1 MGRYYRNPK
10 TMQEKRAAQEGG
22 VRAKRNVRNLPNDW
36 NDGPRM
42 DQKDRSWKG
51 NRKTKW
57 KPKPIKETR
66 QLTFSKFLAEVAL
79 RTNDPAMQDYY
90 DDQENP
96 LEEPDPKGYAVGW
109 EGQGFEWRGAD
120 NDAHP
125 RTGNGR
131 YKYYGTGRIVAIN
144 IPTHAKAQ
152 QIAEE
157 LDSSYREGNFDDPSV
172 YRTYGKDYDVVDYYG
187 AYVKEMKELRE
198 YDFEVLIDH
207 RTKDYSK

>member
-10 TMQEKRAAQEGG
+10 TMQEKRHAQEGG

-51 NRKTKW
+51 NRKSQW
-57 KPKPIKETR
+57 KPKPVKEAR
-66 QLTFSKFLAEVAL
+66 KLTFTKFLAEVSL
-79 RTNDPAMQDYY
+79 HSNDLAMQDYY

-96 LEEPDPKGYAVGW
+96 PEEPAPRGYAVGW
-109 EGQGFEWRGAD
+109 EGQGFEWRGD
-120 NDAHP
+120 KSP
-125 RTGNGR
+125 REGGGR
-131 YKYYGTGRIVAIN
+131 YKYYMAGRIVAIN

-152 QIAEE
+152 QIADD

-172 YRTYGKDYDVVDYYG
+172 YRTYGKDYDIVDYYG
-187 AYVKEMKELRE
+187 SFVKEMKELDER
-198 YDFEVLIDH
+198 DLEVLVDH